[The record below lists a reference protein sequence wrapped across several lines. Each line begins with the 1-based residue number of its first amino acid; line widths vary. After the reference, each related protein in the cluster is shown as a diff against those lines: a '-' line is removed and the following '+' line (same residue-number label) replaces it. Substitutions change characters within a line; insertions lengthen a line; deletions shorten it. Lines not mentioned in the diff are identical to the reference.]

1 MCIIHICNVPLHRI
15 VEMQRKP
22 WNSRKDVVRQPFVAL
37 IHFALVIVIVITV
50 ILDGWEI
57 ELRLNI

>member
-37 IHFALVIVIVITV
+37 IHFALVIVIVIVITV
-50 ILDGWEI
+50 ILDG
-57 ELRLNI
+57 

>member
-1 MCIIHICNVPLHRI
+1 MCIIHICSVPLHRI

-37 IHFALVIVIVITV
+37 IHFALVIVIVITL

-57 ELRLNI
+57 ELNI